1 LDCRCKDHIPKLR
14 KFLSDDDITFVGVDI
29 RNDSW
34 LLKNEWLHIPCHKY
48 IDIKD
53 IYKIEGRQRAGI
65 AALAAK
71 LIDPKFETK
80 KTDFK
85 NDYCKRKGHDYW
97 EWKPLLEKNLHYA
110 SLDGYITY
118 ELYRGI
124 SLVNEGQA
132 HLKAVATCPSCIAAE
147 TEAVN
152 KKCQRVP
159 VGWE

>member
-53 IYKIEGRQRAGI
+53 IYKIEGRQRAGM
-65 AALAAK
+65 AALAA
-71 LIDPKFETK
+71 
-80 KTDFK
+80 
-85 NDYCKRKGHDYW
+85 
-97 EWKPLLEKNLHYA
+97 LLEKNLHYA

-159 VGWE
+159 AGWE